1 MFSLRLLLP
10 VSGKIGKQQWK
21 AGCKV
26 PFAEAR
32 CGKHH
37 VERLQSLRSE
47 IKDRDP
53 DAVEVIVINP
63 SARAARDI
71 WESQFTIYVK
81 AFECFPEPPD
91 PNKPEWRKQVR
102 IELADHQPHTGGT
115 TR

>member
-1 MFSLRLLLP
+1 MTTALDRAVHP
-10 VSGKIGKQQWK
+10 GYVK
-21 AGCKV
+21 AGNFQITPHWRNPAITLGELIAK
-26 PFAEAR
+26 
-32 CGKHH
+32 
-37 VERLQSLRSE
+37 LQSLRSE

-63 SARAARDI
+63 SARAACDI